1 MNILH
6 EAAIAQATFTAGMN
20 ELNDYQTF
28 TTFYSDFTIADYYGV
43 DAVKDTFK
51 RSFDSWKSNY
61 RYMTELAI
69 VLNHKIFEHHYHNH
83 TALMVAYDTLWKEI
97 DQWCMG
103 SFNDEELQYYLRI
116 TD

>member
-1 MNILH
+1 MNILR
-6 EAAIAQATFTAGMN
+6 EAALAQATFTAGMA
-20 ELNDYQTF
+20 ELNGYATI

-51 RSFDSWKSNY
+51 RAFESWKENY
-61 RYMTELAI
+61 RYMTELSI
-69 VLNHKIFEHHYHNH
+69 VLNHKIFEHYHHNN

-97 DQWCMG
+97 DHWCMG
-103 SFNDEELQYYLRI
+103 SFSDEALQYYLRI